1 MPGGRDAY
9 LSDLDLIKF
18 REQALERAQ
27 ELRCVTVHESIIIA
41 AALKRERVHRAA
53 EILRM
58 CQVFLHHHL
67 ITETQPSRGWVYEIA
82 EMCQLHIRTPQEL
95 ENGHR

>member
-1 MPGGRDAY
+1 MPGGRDPY

-27 ELRCVTVHESIIIA
+27 ELHCVTVHEATTIT

-58 CQVFLHHHL
+58 CRVFLHDHL
-67 ITETQPSRGWVYEIA
+67 TTEAQPSCGWVYEFA
-82 EMCQLHIRTPQEL
+82 EMCQMRITTPQEL
-95 ENGHR
+95 ESA